1 MPKED
6 FLITISTAG
15 LKIQHLLYSEYVV
28 KSKFGG
34 KDFLI
39 DKTMGLVFF
48 FEWSLKVWVYNLNDF
63 VEPPGG

>member
-1 MPKED
+1 MPQLN

-15 LKIQHLLYSEYVV
+15 LKIQHLQYHDYVV

-34 KDFLI
+34 KDFLV
-39 DKTMGLVFF
+39 DKTLGVVFF
-48 FEWSLKVWVYNLNDF
+48 FEWSLKVWVYDLNDF